1 MPSHLFFYEFITNTK
16 IMAIKVNE
24 HLIPDWAIERQAQT
38 MFEQVAK
45 SMPDKPREVV
55 QLAALDLARDRMVD
69 QALMA
74 QESQKREYIIDAEEV
89 NLGMKKWISQNG
101 GKKAFSKG
109 KHPVIKTEDDL
120 RKEITS
126 QIQFNRLLEEE
137 STTEKISE
145 SEAKKYYD
153 ARPDLFETEVLLTAS
168 HILKMAKT
176 EEEFARA
183 EEQIIEIRKKIED
196 GDAFI
201 DMIKKESDDSQNDGH
216 LGTFGKGRMV
226 PPFEKAAFSLKVG
239 EVSEPVK
246 SQFGWHLIELHDRK
260 EPEVTPFEE
269 VKEKIIE
276 YLGERRKDRVFD
288 QFLDKLKKQA
298 EITEVA
304 GI

>member
-55 QLAALDLARDRMVD
+55 QLSALDLARDRMVD

>member
-74 QESQKREYIIDAEEV
+74 QESQKREYMIDAEEV

-176 EEEFARA
+176 EEEVARA

>member
-1 MPSHLFFYEFITNTK
+1 
-16 IMAIKVNE
+16 MAIKVNE
-24 HLIPDWAIERQAQT
+24 HLIPDWAIERQAQA

-55 QLAALDLARDRMVD
+55 QLAALDLARDRMID
-69 QALMA
+69 QTLMA
-74 QESQKREYIIDAEEV
+74 QESQKRDYVIDAEEI
-89 NLGMKKWISQNG
+89 NLGMKNWISQNG

-137 STTEKISE
+137 STGETVSE

-176 EEEFARA
+176 EEEFDRA
-183 EEQIIEIRKKIED
+183 EEQIIEIRKKIEN
-196 GDAFI
+196 GEAFV
-201 DMIKKESDDSQNDGH
+201 DLIKKESDDSQNDGH

-226 PPFEKAAFSLKVG
+226 PPFEKAAFALKVG
-239 EVSEPVK
+239 EISEPVK

-260 EPEVTPFEE
+260 EPEVTSFEE

>member
-1 MPSHLFFYEFITNTK
+1 
-16 IMAIKVNE
+16 MAIKVNE

-74 QESQKREYIIDAEEV
+74 QESQNREYVIDAEEV

-137 STTEKISE
+137 STSEKISE

-183 EEQIIEIRKKIED
+183 EEQIIKIRKKIEE
-196 GDAFI
+196 GDPFI

-269 VKEKIIE
+269 VKEKIVE

-298 EITEVA
+298 DITEVA

>member
-1 MPSHLFFYEFITNTK
+1 
-16 IMAIKVNE
+16 MAIKVNE

-74 QESQKREYIIDAEEV
+74 QESQNREYVIDAEEV
-89 NLGMKKWISQNG
+89 NFGMKKWISQNG

-137 STTEKISE
+137 STSEKISE

-183 EEQIIEIRKKIED
+183 EEQIIKIRKKIED
-196 GDAFI
+196 GDPFI

-269 VKEKIIE
+269 VKEKIVE

-298 EITEVA
+298 DITEVA

>member
-1 MPSHLFFYEFITNTK
+1 
-16 IMAIKVNE
+16 MAIKVNE

-45 SMPDKPREVV
+45 SMPGKPREVI
-55 QLAALDLARDRMVD
+55 QLAALDLARDRMID
-69 QALMA
+69 QTLMA
-74 QESQKREYIIDAEEV
+74 QESQKRDYVIDAEEI
-89 NLGMKKWISQNG
+89 NLGMKNWISQNG

-137 STTEKISE
+137 STGETVSE

-176 EEEFARA
+176 EEEFNRA
-183 EEQIIEIRKKIED
+183 EEQIIEIRKKIEN
-196 GDAFI
+196 GEAFV
-201 DMIKKESDDSQNDGH
+201 DLIKKESDDSQNDGH

-226 PPFEKAAFSLKVG
+226 PPFEKAAFALKVG
-239 EVSEPVK
+239 EISEPVK

-260 EPEVTPFEE
+260 EPEVTSFEE

>member
-1 MPSHLFFYEFITNTK
+1 
-16 IMAIKVNE
+16 
-24 HLIPDWAIERQAQT
+24 

-74 QESQKREYIIDAEEV
+74 QESQNREYVIDAEEV

-126 QIQFNRLLEEE
+126 KIQFNRLLEEE
-137 STTEKISE
+137 STSEKISE

-183 EEQIIEIRKKIED
+183 EEQIIKIQKKIED
-196 GDAFI
+196 GDPFI

-260 EPEVTPFEE
+260 EPDVTPFEE
-269 VKEKIIE
+269 VKEKIVE

-298 EITEVA
+298 DITEVA

>member
-24 HLIPDWAIERQAQT
+24 HLIPEWAIERQAQT

-74 QESQKREYIIDAEEV
+74 QESQKREYMIDAEEV

>member
-1 MPSHLFFYEFITNTK
+1 
-16 IMAIKVNE
+16 MAIKVNE

-74 QESQKREYIIDAEEV
+74 QESQNREYVIDVEEV

-137 STTEKISE
+137 STSERVSE

-183 EEQIIEIRKKIED
+183 EEQIIKIQKKIED
-196 GDAFI
+196 GDPFI

-269 VKEKIIE
+269 VKEKIVE

-298 EITEVA
+298 DITEVA

>member
-16 IMAIKVNE
+16 IMAIKVYE

>member
-1 MPSHLFFYEFITNTK
+1 
-16 IMAIKVNE
+16 MAIKVNE

-45 SMPDKPREVV
+45 SMPGKPREVI
-55 QLAALDLARDRMVD
+55 QLAALDLARDRMID
-69 QALMA
+69 QTLMA
-74 QESQKREYIIDAEEV
+74 QESQKRDYVIDAEEI
-89 NLGMKKWISQNG
+89 NLGMKNWISQNG

-137 STTEKISE
+137 STGETVSE

-176 EEEFARA
+176 EEEFDRA
-183 EEQIIEIRKKIED
+183 EEQIIEIRKKIEN
-196 GDAFI
+196 GEAFV
-201 DMIKKESDDSQNDGH
+201 DLIKKESDDSQNEGH

-226 PPFEKAAFSLKVG
+226 PPFEKAAFALKVG
-239 EVSEPVK
+239 EISEPVK

-260 EPEVTPFEE
+260 EPEVTSFEE

>member
-1 MPSHLFFYEFITNTK
+1 
-16 IMAIKVNE
+16 MAIKVNE

-74 QESQKREYIIDAEEV
+74 QESQNREYVIDDEEV
-89 NLGMKKWISQNG
+89 NLRMKKWISQNG

-126 QIQFNRLLEEE
+126 QIQFNRVLEEE
-137 STTEKISE
+137 STSEKISE

-183 EEQIIEIRKKIED
+183 EEQIIKIRKKIED
-196 GDAFI
+196 GDPFI

-269 VKEKIIE
+269 VKEKIVE

-298 EITEVA
+298 DITEVA

>member
-1 MPSHLFFYEFITNTK
+1 
-16 IMAIKVNE
+16 MAIKVNE

-74 QESQKREYIIDAEEV
+74 QESQNREYVIDAEEV

-137 STTEKISE
+137 STSEKISE

-153 ARPDLFETEVLLTAS
+153 ARSDLFETEVLLTAS

-183 EEQIIEIRKKIED
+183 EEQIIKIRKKIEE
-196 GDAFI
+196 GDPFI

-226 PPFEKAAFSLKVG
+226 PPFEKAAFSLKAG

-269 VKEKIIE
+269 VKEKIVE

-298 EITEVA
+298 DITEVA

>member
-101 GKKAFSKG
+101 GKKAFSNG

-260 EPEVTPFEE
+260 EPEVTHFEE

>member
-1 MPSHLFFYEFITNTK
+1 
-16 IMAIKVNE
+16 MAIKVNE
-24 HLIPDWAIERQAQT
+24 HLIPDWAIERQAQN

-45 SMPDKPREVV
+45 SMPGKPREVI
-55 QLAALDLARDRMVD
+55 QLAALDLARDRMID
-69 QALMA
+69 QTLMA
-74 QESQKREYIIDAEEV
+74 QESQKRDYVIDAEEI
-89 NLGMKKWISQNG
+89 NLGMKNWISQNG

-137 STTEKISE
+137 STGETVSE

-176 EEEFARA
+176 EEEFDRA
-183 EEQIIEIRKKIED
+183 EEQIIEIRKKIEN
-196 GDAFI
+196 GEAFV
-201 DMIKKESDDSQNDGH
+201 DLIKKESDDSQNDGH

-226 PPFEKAAFSLKVG
+226 PPFEKAAFALKVG
-239 EVSEPVK
+239 EISEPVK

-260 EPEVTPFEE
+260 EPEVTSFEE

>member
-1 MPSHLFFYEFITNTK
+1 
-16 IMAIKVNE
+16 MAIKVNE

-74 QESQKREYIIDAEEV
+74 QESQNREYLIDAEEV

-137 STTEKISE
+137 STSERVSE

-183 EEQIIEIRKKIED
+183 EEQIIKIRKKIED
-196 GDAFI
+196 GDPFI

-239 EVSEPVK
+239 EISEPVK

-269 VKEKIIE
+269 VKEKIVE

-298 EITEVA
+298 DITEVA

>member
-38 MFEQVAK
+38 IFEQVAK

-74 QESQKREYIIDAEEV
+74 QESQKREYMIDAEEV

>member
-1 MPSHLFFYEFITNTK
+1 
-16 IMAIKVNE
+16 MAIKVNE

-74 QESQKREYIIDAEEV
+74 QESQNREYLIDAEEV

-137 STTEKISE
+137 STSERVSE

-176 EEEFARA
+176 EEEFVRA
-183 EEQIIEIRKKIED
+183 EEQIIKIQKKIED
-196 GDAFI
+196 GDSFI

-239 EVSEPVK
+239 EISEPVK

-269 VKEKIIE
+269 VKEKIVE

-298 EITEVA
+298 DITEVA

>member
-74 QESQKREYIIDAEEV
+74 QESQNREYVIDAEEV

>member
-1 MPSHLFFYEFITNTK
+1 
-16 IMAIKVNE
+16 MAIKVNE

-74 QESQKREYIIDAEEV
+74 QESQNREYVIDAEEV
-89 NLGMKKWISQNG
+89 NFGKKKWISQNG

-137 STTEKISE
+137 STSEKISE

-183 EEQIIEIRKKIED
+183 EEQIIKIRKKIED
-196 GDAFI
+196 GDPFI

-269 VKEKIIE
+269 VKEKIVE

-298 EITEVA
+298 DITEVA

>member
-1 MPSHLFFYEFITNTK
+1 
-16 IMAIKVNE
+16 MAIKVNE

>member
-1 MPSHLFFYEFITNTK
+1 
-16 IMAIKVNE
+16 MAIKVNE

-74 QESQKREYIIDAEEV
+74 QESQNREYVIDDEEV
-89 NLGMKKWISQNG
+89 NLRMKKWISQNG

-126 QIQFNRLLEEE
+126 QIQFNRVLEEE
-137 STTEKISE
+137 STSEKISE

-153 ARPDLFETEVLLTAS
+153 ARPDLFETQVLLTAS

-183 EEQIIEIRKKIED
+183 EEQIIKIRKKIED
-196 GDAFI
+196 GDPFI

-269 VKEKIIE
+269 VKEKIVE

-298 EITEVA
+298 DITEVA

>member
-1 MPSHLFFYEFITNTK
+1 
-16 IMAIKVNE
+16 MAIKVNE

-55 QLAALDLARDRMVD
+55 QLSALDLARDRMVD

-74 QESQKREYIIDAEEV
+74 QESQNREYIIDAEEV

>member
-1 MPSHLFFYEFITNTK
+1 MPSHLFFYEFVTNTK

>member
-1 MPSHLFFYEFITNTK
+1 
-16 IMAIKVNE
+16 MAIKVNE

-55 QLAALDLARDRMVD
+55 QLSALDLARDRMVD

-74 QESQKREYIIDAEEV
+74 QESQNREYVIDAEEV